1 MLTKAAENFTCFEC
15 LAEPRRTSGNF
26 QHELIDIVVLSV
38 CATICYCETWDEI
51 EDFGDERID
60 WLRKYLTLSN
70 GIPGHDTIARVM
82 SRLDTAEFFQ
92 CLQAWIDHLQ
102 MDLRGKGVHI
112 DGKTLRR
119 SFDHDSNLKALH
131 MVSAWVDEESVC
143 LGQIA
148 TDQKSNEITA
158 VPLLLDL
165 IKIKGAVVTLDAM
178 GCQQKIVAK
187 IVDKKADYVVTVKKN
202 QPRLHDLIA
211 DQFIEF
217 FENDEVDR
225 KFRSNRKRSVSRGRK
240 TERLITVAPVPKTIK
255 TCGKWKGIQTIGMVY
270 RHREPIRGDNPRATR
285 ETDHVTY
292 FISSLPPTARLVA
305 KYVDKHWSVENS
317 LHWTLDVTFTE
328 DSSRIRK
335 DAAPAI
341 MGSLRRFALSLLR
354 RDTSMPKTSIKRKR
368 KRAAMNTD
376 KLEAVLFGL

>member
-1 MLTKAAENFTCFEC
+1 MLTQPAENFTCFES

-51 EDFGDERID
+51 EDFGNERIG
-60 WLRKYLTLSN
+60 WLKKYLSLPN

-92 CLQAWIDHLQ
+92 CLQAWIDRLQ
-102 MDLRGKGVHI
+102 LDLRGKGIHI
-112 DGKTLRR
+112 DGKTLRH

-131 MVSAWVDEESVC
+131 MVSAWVDEASVC

-148 TDQKSNEITA
+148 TAQKSNEITA

-165 IKIKGAVVTLDAM
+165 IQIKGAVVTLDAM
-178 GCQQKIVAK
+178 NCQQKTVEK

-202 QPRLHDLIA
+202 QPKLHDLIA
-211 DQFIEF
+211 DQFIEYF
-217 FENDEVDR
+217 NNDETDR

-240 TERLITVAPVPKTIK
+240 AERVVTVAPVPPEVKAS
-255 TCGKWKGIQTIGMVY
+255 GKWKGIKSIGMVY
-270 RHREPIRGDNPRATR
+270 RHREPIRPDNPRAIR

-292 FISSLPPTARLVA
+292 FISSLPPTAKVIA
-305 KYVDKHWSVENS
+305 KYVDKHWSVENA

-335 DAAPAI
+335 GAAPAI
-341 MGSLRRFALSLLR
+341 MASLRRFALSLLR

-376 KLEAVLFGL
+376 NLEAVLFGS